1 MSRMAIRLRT
11 ASFAMLLGL
20 GASNAFAQSP
30 AEFIEQASA
39 KGMADIETS
48 RMAHA
53 KTSSQQ
59 IKDYTIEV
67 INERTLANQHLAAIA
82 KKLDLPVAPRDKI
95 IDKAETLMPE
105 LKDGDSFDAA
115 YTAQQIKENE
125 EAIALFKKEGA
136 DSDIPEIK
144 ALIDETLPK
153 LEDRL
158 QKARALASAVGNG
171 HLDEG

>member
-53 KTSSQQ
+53 KTSSQE

-82 KKLDLPVAPRDKI
+82 KKLDLPVAPREKI
-95 IDKAETLMPE
+95 VDKAETLMPE

-115 YTAQQIKENE
+115 YTAQQVKENE
-125 EAIALFKKEGA
+125 DAIALMTQDGA
-136 DSDIPEIK
+136 ATDVPELN
-144 ALIDETLPK
+144 ALVDETLPK
-153 LEDRL
+153 LE
-158 QKARALASAVGNG
+158 
-171 HLDEG
+171 

>member
-1 MSRMAIRLRT
+1 MRYRACLPANRLDAPTTVRRTGEFFLNLYRPENSNSGRGVFPVLIFALEEPIMSRMAIRLRT

-53 KTSSQQ
+53 KTSSQE

-67 INERTLANQHLAAIA
+67 INERTLANQHLASIA
-82 KKLDLPVAPRDKI
+82 KKLDLPVAPR
-95 IDKAETLMPE
+95 
-105 LKDGDSFDAA
+105 
-115 YTAQQIKENE
+115 
-125 EAIALFKKEGA
+125 
-136 DSDIPEIK
+136 
-144 ALIDETLPK
+144 
-153 LEDRL
+153 
-158 QKARALASAVGNG
+158 
-171 HLDEG
+171 

>member
-53 KTSSQQ
+53 KTSSQE

-67 INERTLANQHLAAIA
+67 INERTLANQHLARS
-82 KKLDLPVAPRDKI
+82 PRSWI
-95 IDKAETLMPE
+95 CQWPRERR
-105 LKDGDSFDAA
+105 SS
-115 YTAQQIKENE
+115 IK
-125 EAIALFKKEGA
+125 
-136 DSDIPEIK
+136 
-144 ALIDETLPK
+144 PK
-153 LEDRL
+153 P
-158 QKARALASAVGNG
+158 
-171 HLDEG
+171 